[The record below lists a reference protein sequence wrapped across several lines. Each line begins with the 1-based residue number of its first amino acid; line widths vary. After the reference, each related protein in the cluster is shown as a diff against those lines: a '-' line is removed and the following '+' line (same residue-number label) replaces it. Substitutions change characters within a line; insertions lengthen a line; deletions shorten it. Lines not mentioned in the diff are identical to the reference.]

1 MTKNYLITIK
11 MFLAGTLGLYGCVPD
26 QNTEEDILRRLVSQ
40 TVCWNTGDLDCFM
53 MGYWQSDS
61 LMFISKDQVIYGY
74 ENTLMRYQSKYPDEA
89 AMGKLKFDIQ
99 HINKISDNAY
109 FVVGRYHLSR
119 DQNIGNAEGNF
130 SLLWKKIN
138 GEWVIVADHT
148 S

>member
-1 MTKNYLITIK
+1 
-11 MFLAGTLGLYGCVPD
+11 
-26 QNTEEDILRRLVSQ
+26 
-40 TVCWNTGDLDCFM
+40 
-53 MGYWQSDS
+53 
-61 LMFISKDQVIYGY
+61 
-74 ENTLMRYQSKYPDEA
+74 MRYQSKYPDEA